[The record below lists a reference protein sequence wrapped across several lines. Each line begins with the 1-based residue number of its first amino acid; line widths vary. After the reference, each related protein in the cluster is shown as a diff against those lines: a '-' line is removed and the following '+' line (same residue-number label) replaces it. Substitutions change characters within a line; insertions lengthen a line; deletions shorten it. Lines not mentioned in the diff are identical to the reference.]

1 MFMVCLD
8 KKIKIKNTINK
19 IKYSK
24 NNVGLIFAFGMGPF
38 FVLFCFVPVYFS
50 FLESA
55 ATLFCYKTL
64 WTMKQLAFH
73 LKGGEQIMTE

>member
-1 MFMVCLD
+1 MFLACLD

-38 FVLFCFVPVYFS
+38 FVLFCFVLS
-50 FLESA
+50 
-55 ATLFCYKTL
+55 LFTSV
-64 WTMKQLAFH
+64 F
-73 LKGGEQIMTE
+73 